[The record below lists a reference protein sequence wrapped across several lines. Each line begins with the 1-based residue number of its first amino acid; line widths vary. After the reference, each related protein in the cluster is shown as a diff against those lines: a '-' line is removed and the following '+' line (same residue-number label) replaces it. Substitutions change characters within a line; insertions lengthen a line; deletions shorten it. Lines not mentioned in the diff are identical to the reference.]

1 MDQKIHWI
9 FGVLGG
15 CHPYPYVNH
24 FTSSW
29 SHKCSSMMRDICDI
43 SGSVR
48 IQIFIHFHPADLK
61 ICLGESTE
69 YVGLLPY
76 LLSIWSPHPE
86 AANAASWC
94 GIVITSLN
102 LVRFKDLNVFIQQI
116 RRSDWVKTMNIWD
129 SPPSIHR
136 LITSSTSCKRNSLMR
151 NHCKISVFTRIQRF
165 DHFYT
170 ADLKICLYNCSLLVS
185 IYTRLLGQSSP
196 HPGAENSAPW

>member
-1 MDQKIHWI
+1 MYTGSKDPYT

-15 CHPYPYVNH
+15 CHPYPYVNQ

-29 SHKCSSMMRDICDI
+29 GRKCSSMMRDSCDI

-69 YVGLLPY
+69 YVGVLPY

-116 RRSDWVKTMNIWD
+116 RRSDWVNTMNIWD
-129 SPPSIHR
+129 SPPFYSYTDH
-136 LITSSTSCKRNSLMR
+136 LINELQMQLLDEGSLY
-151 NHCKISVFTRIQRF
+151 CLWIQ
-165 DHFYT
+165 
-170 ADLKICLYNCSLLVS
+170 
-185 IYTRLLGQSSP
+185 
-196 HPGAENSAPW
+196 

>member
-1 MDQKIHWI
+1 MDDWMCGLTPHLLVFSHFISNSESFDTIPVGHVQYATWWIKIHLCSHWKCLLDQKIHWT

-15 CHPYPYVNH
+15 CHPYPYVNQ

-29 SHKCSSMMRDICDI
+29 GRKCSSMMRDSCDI

-48 IQIFIHFHPADLK
+48 IQIFIDFHPADLK
-61 ICLGESTE
+61 ICLGESAE
-69 YVGLLPY
+69 CVGLLPY

-102 LVRFKDLNVFIQQI
+102 LIRFKDLNVFIQQI

-129 SPPSIHR
+129 SPP
-136 LITSSTSCKRNSLMR
+136 
-151 NHCKISVFTRIQRF
+151 
-165 DHFYT
+165 FY
-170 ADLKICLYNCSLLVS
+170 S
-185 IYTRLLGQSSP
+185 
-196 HPGAENSAPW
+196 